1 MFDLKFQ
8 NLKKRKKNFSKKK
21 FYQNDIEKNFSAKKN
36 QKSSLIHQN
45 DGLDE

>member
-1 MFDLKFQ
+1 MQPFKIWK
-8 NLKKRKKNFSKKK
+8 NEKKIFEKKN
-21 FYQNDIEKNFSAKKN
+21 YQNDIEKKIFGEKN